1 LIISS
6 LRTWHGRGIPNEWFN
21 KFPPNSLLQESSTEL
36 EQDYTME
43 IIMEQFLKEKKP
55 VIKLLN
61 SNDVF
66 HLLFQLCRSRRAG
79 DQGVDERRI

>member
-66 HLLFQLCRSRRAG
+66 HHFFQLYLKGRKR
-79 DQGVDERRI
+79 DQGVVERRI